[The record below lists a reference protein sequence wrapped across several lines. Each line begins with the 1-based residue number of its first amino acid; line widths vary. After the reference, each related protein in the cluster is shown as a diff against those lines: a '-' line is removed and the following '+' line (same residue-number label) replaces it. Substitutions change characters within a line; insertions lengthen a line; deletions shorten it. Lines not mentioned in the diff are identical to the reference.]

1 MTGLAFKPLHPTFGA
16 EVIGADFTNPSVDLV
31 DNLKKALAKVS
42 HPGGRLSSQSTADRQ
57 YGVLVCRSTG
67 LNDDTHVAMSR
78 VFGELDDVKPYSQL
92 GRKHRL
98 KYEESVDRTRAGGST
113 C

>member
-57 YGVLVCRSTG
+57 VRS
-67 LNDDTHVAMSR
+67 AR
-78 VFGELDDVKPYSQL
+78 VQ
-92 GRKHRL
+92 
-98 KYEESVDRTRAGGST
+98 VDRTQRRYPRGHVPRLW
-113 C
+113 